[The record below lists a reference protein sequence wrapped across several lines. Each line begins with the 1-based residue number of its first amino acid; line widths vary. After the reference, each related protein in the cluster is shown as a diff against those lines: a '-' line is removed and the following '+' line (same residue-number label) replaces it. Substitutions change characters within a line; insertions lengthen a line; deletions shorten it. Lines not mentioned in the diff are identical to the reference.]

1 MSPRVAYLLFALA
14 FFAGT
19 VAATPPLDHIKL
31 PAGFKIDVYAEVENA
46 RSLTLG
52 DNGTVFVGTRTDKVY
67 ALLDSNRD
75 GKADKVVTV
84 AQGLNAPNGVAFR
97 DGALYV
103 AEINRI
109 LRFDNIEANL
119 AKPPKPAILWQ
130 SGWKWKGKPP

>member
-1 MSPRVAYLLFALA
+1 M
-14 FFAGT
+14 
-19 VAATPPLDHIKL
+19 
-31 PAGFKIDVYAEVENA
+31 
-46 RSLTLG
+46 
-52 DNGTVFVGTRTDKVY
+52 
-67 ALLDSNRD
+67 DSNRG

-119 AKPPKPAILWQ
+119 AKPPKPALVFDKLPGE
-130 SGWKWKGKPP
+130 SHHGWKFIAFGPDGWLYVPVGAPCNICEANPDVYAAIHRMKPDGSQFRGFCARHP